1 MVEAVEVFEVVEDLV
16 DDVVAVVVALD
27 VDSEDVAVVEYA
39 QSWGASEGS
48 EAE

>member
-1 MVEAVEVFEVVEDLV
+1 MFEVVEDLV

-27 VDSEDVAVVEYA
+27 VDSAVVEYA